1 MCLIWSLKS
10 CICSGTS
17 VHPQKTIN
25 QLPWSLHR
33 GLSTFLDTFHSSTFF
48 GFGKKEMNPLLDSI
62 HSLDSYKKESFEQWL
77 NSFQK
82 WEEEGGL
89 LTKCCSTTLLIS
101 ALILD
106 NVPWEVVLL
115 HVYLKNPTIS
125 KSPQHFY
132 QLLKIKEIIF
142 RYYFYVIKCYTF
154 SVCSMYNVIYFW
166 GPLRSPLRTKYAFL
180 IKK

>member
-1 MCLIWSLKS
+1 
-10 CICSGTS
+10 
-17 VHPQKTIN
+17 
-25 QLPWSLHR
+25 
-33 GLSTFLDTFHSSTFF
+33 
-48 GFGKKEMNPLLDSI
+48 MNLAAS
-62 HSLDSYKKESFEQWL
+62 SLDSYKKESFEQWL

-132 QLLKIKEIIF
+132 QLLKI
-142 RYYFYVIKCYTF
+142 RNYF
-154 SVCSMYNVIYFW
+154 
-166 GPLRSPLRTKYAFL
+166 
-180 IKK
+180 

>member
-1 MCLIWSLKS
+1 MPAQILQLLRLKSAFHRRKIHKKIELSPQNWNFASVCLIWSLKS

-82 WEEEGGL
+82 WEEEEGG

-132 QLLKIKEIIF
+132 QLLKI
-142 RYYFYVIKCYTF
+142 RNYF
-154 SVCSMYNVIYFW
+154 
-166 GPLRSPLRTKYAFL
+166 
-180 IKK
+180 